1 MIQLPLY
8 LLIPLFSI
16 IWVMKLTDNDNIFDF
31 VAIWIDRKIKS
42 DKIKKALYTCSA
54 CVAGQL
60 AFWSGLFMLGIE
72 VAFGGFRLEL
82 LYNWFSLVTLC
93 IFLAFAI
100 ETILVYFRDN

>member
-8 LLIPLFSI
+8 LLIPFFAI
-16 IWVMKLTDNDNIFDF
+16 IWSMKLTETDNIFDF
-31 VAIWIDRKIKS
+31 VARFLDDKIKS
-42 DKIKKALYTCSA
+42 DKIKKALYTCPA
-54 CVAGQL
+54 CVSGQI
-60 AFWSGLFMLGIE
+60 AFWTGFVQFGIE

-82 LYNWFSLVTLC
+82 LYNWFSFVTFC